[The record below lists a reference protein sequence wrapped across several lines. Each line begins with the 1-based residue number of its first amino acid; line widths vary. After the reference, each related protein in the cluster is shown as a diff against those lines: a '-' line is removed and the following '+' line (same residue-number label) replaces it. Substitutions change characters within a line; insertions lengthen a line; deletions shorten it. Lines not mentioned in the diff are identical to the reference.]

1 MKEYKKQLL
10 SFGLFNLISPLPLM
24 VLSIFF
30 VWFIEFGIGY
40 RLYGVHNT
48 PDWLLY
54 SAFLPLLISPLC
66 ALTGIVRGI
75 VRRKEKHALTCAI
88 LSAVG
93 LLENVSLFA
102 GIMYLSA
109 TF

>member
-1 MKEYKKQLL
+1 MKEHKKLLL
-10 SFGLFNLISPLPLM
+10 SLGLFNLISPLPLM

-48 PDWLLY
+48 PDWLRNL
-54 SAFLPLLISPLC
+54 SLLVFLISPLSTL
-66 ALTGIVRGI
+66 AGIILGIVKQR
-75 VRRKEKHALTCAI
+75 EKHALTCSL
-88 LSAVG
+88 LSALG
-93 LLENVSLFA
+93 LLENIGLFV
-102 GIMYLSA
+102 GVFYLSA